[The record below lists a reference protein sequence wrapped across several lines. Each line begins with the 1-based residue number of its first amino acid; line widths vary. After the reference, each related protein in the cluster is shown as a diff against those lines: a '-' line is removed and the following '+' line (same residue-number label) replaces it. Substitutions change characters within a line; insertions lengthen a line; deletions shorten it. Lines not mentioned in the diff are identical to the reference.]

1 MTAED
6 GTSLEVS
13 KMPASFRIRG
23 PFEVPLDP
31 NVNSKWI
38 KDGCQE
44 FWSTSG
50 AEGFADR
57 CGCYVFAMRASKGF
71 RPIYVGKAP
80 KSFKQECFASHKI
93 SCHYGPALLN
103 SGKGAPVLF
112 LVVLKHT
119 KGKVNKSA
127 IKKVES
133 FLIQNAMKKN
143 PDLSNIKGKK
153 VEHWSIDGVIR
164 SGKGKVSS
172 PAKLFKRA
180 LGF

>member
-1 MTAED
+1 
-6 GTSLEVS
+6 L
-13 KMPASFRIRG
+13 PASFRIRG
-23 PFEVPLDP
+23 PFQVPLDQ

-38 KDGCQE
+38 KDGCPE
-44 FWSTSG
+44 FWSSPG
-50 AEGFADR
+50 AENFAR
-57 CGCYVFAMRASKGF
+57 QCGCYVFAMRAGKGF
-71 RPIYVGKAP
+71 RPIYVGRAT

-103 SGKGAPVLF
+103 AGKGTPILF
-112 LVVLKHT
+112 LVVLERT

-143 PDLSNIKGKK
+143 PYLSNIKGKK
-153 VEHWSIDGVIR
+153 SEHWSIDGVIR

-172 PAKLFKRA
+172 AAKLFKGA
-180 LGF
+180 LGL